1 MKQNPLYK
9 SLRIYRLSCAKKKIT
24 WTQPAFQSY
33 SYPEVFPLPVYETR
47 KLLSNVFELQWYEK
61 KFQ

>member
-9 SLRIYRLSCAKKKIT
+9 YLRIYRLACAERETIQ
-24 WTQPAFQSY
+24 TQPAFQYFFIPRSVP
-33 SYPEVFPLPVYETR
+33 SSSKR
-47 KLLSNVFELQWYEK
+47 KLLSNVFESQWHEK